1 MKRQPYGPPIIG
13 LLTSARILFAF
24 PLSFFAFAETDIHD
38 DVIAALNW
46 ELPANTCSKPRLIA
60 QSSNIVDGEGAR
72 AITDVDSYTIDRYE
86 RKERR
91 WEKCIGNYKK
101 RLMSDFE
108 ELKDSARHGLT
119 RDQANQ
125 ILSKMALIQQV
136 YISPGGLLDAPGNVA
151 ND

>member
-1 MKRQPYGPPIIG
+1 MKRQSYRPSSIG
-13 LLTSARILFAF
+13 LLKSVRILLTF
-24 PLSFFAFAETDIHD
+24 PLAFYSFAENDLHD
-38 DVIAALNW
+38 NVIAALNW
-46 ELPANTCSKPRLIA
+46 ELPANPCSKPRLIA
-60 QSSNIVDGEGAR
+60 QSSNVVDGEGAR

-91 WEKCIGNYKK
+91 WEKCTGNYKK
-101 RLMSDFE
+101 KLMSDFE

-119 RDQANQ
+119 QDQANQ

-136 YISPGGLLDAPGNVA
+136 YMSPDGLLEAAGDRA